1 MNRIAKQPLDRAA
14 LQGVMSGI
22 APPHHSR
29 AMILRTLFFA
39 SAALLCHLQA
49 QTPPAPAKEITDL
62 LAKAEA
68 GQADAQ
74 TIAGV
79 LYEIGRGVAKD
90 DAQAAKWYR
99 KAADQGVAEAQFN
112 LALLYK
118 SGRGVPKDLTEAS
131 NWMRKSA
138 DQGNA
143 KAQFNLGVMY
153 EKGEGLPK
161 NDVEAIRWFTA
172 AAEQGDATAQLNL
185 GFMFANGQGVKPND
199 VEAYKWWLIAAAQG
213 QQAAKKNCEILE
225 RNLKSTQMLG
235 AQLAAR
241 NFRPQKT
248 QAAAKTAQPK

>member
-1 MNRIAKQPLDRAA
+1 MWGKAPLDRAT
-14 LQGVMSGI
+14 LRGVMCGN
-22 APPHHSR
+22 APHHHLGSMKLR
-29 AMILRTLFFA
+29 ALFFLI
-39 SAALLCHLQA
+39 AALLCQLQA
-49 QTPPAPAKEITDL
+49 QTPPAPTKEITDL

-74 TIAGV
+74 TIVGV

-90 DAQAAKWYR
+90 EAQAAKWYR
-99 KAADQGVAEAQFN
+99 KAAVQGVAEAQFN

-118 SGRGVPKDLTEAS
+118 GGRGVPKDLTEAS

-161 NDVEAIRWFTA
+161 NDVEAIRWFTF
-172 AAEQGDATAQLNL
+172 AAEQGDATAQVNL
-185 GFMFANGQGVKPND
+185 GFMYANGQGVKRND

-213 QQAAKKNCEILE
+213 QQDAKKNCEILE

-248 QAAAKTAQPK
+248 QPAAKAAQPK